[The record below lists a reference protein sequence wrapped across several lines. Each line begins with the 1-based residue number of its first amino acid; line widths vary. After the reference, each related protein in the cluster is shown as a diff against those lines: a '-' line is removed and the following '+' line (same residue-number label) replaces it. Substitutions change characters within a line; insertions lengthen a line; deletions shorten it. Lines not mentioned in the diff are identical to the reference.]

1 MRDLIDA
8 INRVFDRNES
18 LVAAAVVAK
27 AGSSPGPAGARLL
40 LFDDADIAGTVGGGP
55 LEGRT
60 IAAAVE
66 TMGTGRSQRFEMDL
80 SGDIGDEV
88 DAICGGV
95 AEIFVERLDPTPANR
110 AVFRTLAA
118 RLAAN
123 QGCLLVSALEDGG
136 AAGRG
141 LLDAAGRL
149 LAGNLSESAVREAG
163 RLAATLPEAGIAVLG
178 GGRYFLEPFRRADT
192 VYLCGA
198 GHVAMP
204 TAQFAAMAGFRVVV
218 LDDRAAFA
226 NRERFPLADKVV
238 VLPSFTACFASHGP
252 DADASVVIVSR
263 CHKQDRTILVQ
274 ALGTDAGFIGMIGSA
289 RKTAAVLDEMLA
301 KGFSRRAV
309 ARVRAP
315 IGLPIGG
322 NTPVEIAISIVA
334 ELIAAR
340 TARTARTARR
350 AGQAAILASTAAFQG
365 VAS

>member
-1 MRDLIDA
+1 MRALIDA
-8 INRVFDRNES
+8 INRVLDRDES

-27 AGSSPGPAGARLL
+27 AGSSPGPAGARML

-80 SGDIGDEV
+80 SGDIGDDV

-95 AEIFVERLDPTPANR
+95 AEVFVERLDPTPANR
-110 AVFRTLAA
+110 AVFRALAA
-118 RLAAN
+118 HLAGN
-123 QGCLLVSALEDGG
+123 RGCLLVSALEAGSD
-136 AAGRG
+136 AGRG
-141 LLDAAGRL
+141 LLDAGGRV
-149 LAGNLSESAVREAG
+149 LAGDLSGTVAREAG
-163 RLAATLPEAGIAVLG
+163 RLAPALSEAGIAVLG

-192 VYLCGA
+192 IYLCGA

-204 TAQFAAMAGFRVVV
+204 TAQFSAMAGFRVVV

-226 NRERFPLADKVV
+226 NRERFPLADEVA
-238 VLPSFTACFASHGP
+238 VLPSFMACFADRRP

-274 ALGTDAGFIGMIGSA
+274 ALGTDAGYIGMIGSA
-289 RKTAAVLDEMLA
+289 RKTAAVLDEMVA
-301 KGFSRRAV
+301 KGFSRRSV

-322 NTPVEIAISIVA
+322 DTPVEIAISIVA
-334 ELIAAR
+334 ELIE
-340 TARTARTARR
+340 ARTARR
-350 AGQAAILASTAAFQG
+350 AAALAAATAFQG
-365 VAS
+365 ATS

>member
-8 INRVFDRNES
+8 INRVLDRNES

-66 TMGTGRSQRFEMDL
+66 TMGTGRSQQFEMDL

-95 AEIFVERLDPTPANR
+95 AEVFVERLDPTPTTR
-110 AVFRTLAA
+110 AVFKTLAA
-118 RLAAN
+118 RLAVN
-123 QGCLLVSALEDGG
+123 QGCLLVSALKDGG
-136 AAGRG
+136 ESGRG
-141 LLDAAGRL
+141 LLDADGRL
-149 LAGNLSESAVREAG
+149 LAGELSEAVVREAG
-163 RLAATLPEAGIAVLG
+163 RLAAALPEAGIAVLG

-226 NRERFPLADKVV
+226 SRERFPLADEIV
-238 VLPSFTACFASHGP
+238 VLPSFTVCFASHRP

-263 CHKQDRTILVQ
+263 CHKQDRAILVQ
-274 ALGTDAGFIGMIGSA
+274 ALGTDAGYIGMIGSA
-289 RKTAAVLDEMLA
+289 RKTAVVLDEMVA
-301 KGFSRRAV
+301 KGFPRPAV

-322 NTPVEIAISIVA
+322 TTPVEIAISIVA
-334 ELIAAR
+334 ELIS
-340 TARTARTARR
+340 ARTARR
-350 AGQAAILASTAAFQG
+350 AGQVATLASTAAFQG

>member
-1 MRDLIDA
+1 MRALIEA
-8 INRVFDRNES
+8 INRVLDRDES

-27 AGSSPGPAGARLL
+27 AGSSPGPAGARML

-66 TMGTGRSQRFEMDL
+66 TMGSGRSQRFEMDL
-80 SGDIGDEV
+80 SGDIGDDV

-95 AEIFVERLDPTPANR
+95 AEVFVERLDPTPQTR
-110 AVFRTLAA
+110 AVFRALSAH
-118 RLAAN
+118 LAAN
-123 QGCLLVSALEDGG
+123 QSCLLVSALEHGG
-136 AAGRG
+136 EAGRG
-141 LLDAAGRL
+141 LLSAKGRL
-149 LAGNLSESAVREAG
+149 LAGALPEVVVRDAG
-163 RLAATLPEAGIAVLG
+163 RLAPALSEAGIAVLG

-226 NRERFPLADKVV
+226 NRERFPLADEVE
-238 VLPSFTACFASHGP
+238 VLPSFKSCFAGHRP

-274 ALGTDAGFIGMIGSA
+274 ALGTDAGYIGMIGSA
-289 RKTAAVLDEMLA
+289 RKTAAVLDEMVA
-301 KGFSRRAV
+301 KGFSRQSV
-309 ARVRAP
+309 GRVRAP

-322 NTPVEIAISIVA
+322 DTPVEIAISITA
-334 ELIAAR
+334 ELIE
-340 TARTARTARR
+340 ARTARR
-350 AGQAAILASTAAFQG
+350 ARQAAALVAATAMKG

>member
-149 LAGNLSESAVREAG
+149 LAGNLSPSVVREAG
-163 RLAATLPEAGIAVLG
+163 RLAAALPEAGIAVLG

-238 VLPSFTACFASHGP
+238 VLPSFTACFASHRP

-274 ALGTDAGFIGMIGSA
+274 ALGTDAGYIGMIGSA

-340 TARTARTARR
+340 TARR

>member
-1 MRDLIDA
+1 MRALIDA
-8 INRVFDRNES
+8 INRVLDRDES

-27 AGSSPGPAGARLL
+27 AGSSPGPAGARML

-88 DAICGGV
+88 DAICGGIAQV
-95 AEIFVERLDPTPANR
+95 FVERLDPTPTNR
-110 AVFRTLAA
+110 AVFRALADC
-118 RLAAN
+118 LAVN
-123 QGCLLVSALEDGG
+123 RGCLLVSALEDGG

-141 LLDAAGRL
+141 LLDADGRL
-149 LAGNLSESAVREAG
+149 LAGDLPEAVVREAG
-163 RLAATLPEAGIAVLG
+163 RVAAVRSEAGIAVLG

-226 NRERFPLADKVV
+226 NRERFPLADEVV
-238 VLPSFTACFASHGP
+238 VLPSFAACFANHKP
-252 DADASVVIVSR
+252 DGDASVVIVSR
-263 CHKQDRTILVQ
+263 CHKQDRTILAQ
-274 ALGTDAGFIGMIGSA
+274 ALGTDAGYIGMIGSA
-289 RKTAAVLDEMLA
+289 RKTAAVLDEMVA
-301 KGFSRRAV
+301 KGFSRRTV

-322 NTPVEIAISIVA
+322 DTPVEIAISIVA
-334 ELIAAR
+334 ECIE
-340 TARTARTARR
+340 ARTARR
-350 AGQAAILASTAAFQG
+350 VRQATALAPATAFQG

>member
-8 INRVFDRNES
+8 INRVFDRSES

-27 AGSSPGPAGARLL
+27 AGSSPGPTGARLL

-80 SGDIGDEV
+80 SGEIGDEV

-95 AEIFVERLDPTPANR
+95 AEVFVERLDPTPVNR
-110 AVFRTLAA
+110 AGFAALAEC
-118 RLAAN
+118 LAAN
-123 QGCLLVSALEDGG
+123 QSCLLVSALEDGSK
-136 AAGRG
+136 AGRG
-141 LLDAAGRL
+141 LLDADGGL
-149 LAGNLSESAVREAG
+149 LAGELPGTVVREAS
-163 RLAATLPEAGIAVLG
+163 RLAASLSEAGIAVLG
-178 GGRYFLEPFRRADT
+178 GRRYFLEPFRRADT
-192 VYLCGA
+192 VYVCGA

-204 TAQFAAMAGFRVVV
+204 TAQFSAMAGFRVVV

-226 NRERFPLADKVV
+226 NRDRFPLADEIV
-238 VLPSFTACFASHGP
+238 VLPSFTACFADHRP

-274 ALGTDAGFIGMIGSA
+274 ALGTDAGYIGMIGSA
-289 RKTAAVLDEMLA
+289 RKTAAVLDEMVA
-301 KGFSRRAV
+301 KGFPRRAV
-309 ARVRAP
+309 GRVRAP

-322 NTPVEIAISIVA
+322 DTPVEIAVSIVA
-334 ELIAAR
+334 ELIE
-340 TARTARTARR
+340 ARTARR
-350 AGQAAILASTAAFQG
+350 AAKAAALAPAAALQG

>member
-149 LAGNLSESAVREAG
+149 LAGNLSPSVVREAG
-163 RLAATLPEAGIAVLG
+163 RLAASLPEAGIAVFG

-238 VLPSFTACFASHGP
+238 VLPSFTACFASHRP

-274 ALGTDAGFIGMIGSA
+274 ALGTDAGYIGMIGSA

-340 TARTARTARR
+340 TARR
-350 AGQAAILASTAAFQG
+350 AGQVAILASTAAFQG

>member
-66 TMGTGRSQRFEMDL
+66 TMGTGQSQRFEMDL

-95 AEIFVERLDPTPANR
+95 AEVFVERLDPTPANR

-136 AAGRG
+136 DAGRG

-149 LAGNLSESAVREAG
+149 LAGTLSQAVVHEAG

-226 NRERFPLADKVV
+226 NRERFPLADEVV
-238 VLPSFTACFASHGP
+238 VLPSFTACFASHRP

-274 ALGTDAGFIGMIGSA
+274 ALGAEAGYIGMIGSA
-289 RKTAAVLDEMLA
+289 RKTAAVLDEMVA

-322 NTPVEIAISIVA
+322 DTPVEIAISIVA
-334 ELIAAR
+334 ELIA
-340 TARTARTARR
+340 ARTARR